1 MKTQSAKAKG
11 RRLQQWTRDQV
22 LESYPTLTEDDVRS
36 TGMGQSGA
44 DLQLSTAAKELF
56 PFEVECKNQERLNL
70 WMSFEQCESN
80 ACDREPMLVV
90 KRNGCAPLV
99 VVDAEWLF
107 ERLPNLNFKKG
118 TKV

>member
-11 RRLQQWTRDQV
+11 RRLQQWVRDQV
-22 LESYPTLTEDDVRS
+22 LESYPKLTEDDVRS

-44 DLQLSTAAKELF
+44 DLQLSAAAKEAF

-70 WMSFEQCESN
+70 WQSFEQCESN
-80 ACDREPMLVV
+80 AIEREPLLIV
-90 KRNGCAPLV
+90 KKNCCAPLA

-107 ERLPNLNFKKG
+107 ENLPKLNRRK
-118 TKV
+118 